1 MYMYGWSCRNSLHS
15 LSDGTIASL
24 TYSSKYAVIFWLSS
38 SVNFFFLG
46 VADPEAG
53 VRIGG
58 LGRKPEASV
67 GSGLL
72 RGVSAAASE
81 WALGGGGGGSVGG
94 SSSIRARIDWKARRL
109 SCCVGAW

>member
-1 MYMYGWSCRNSLHS
+1 MRKSLKLPVSESRSVMGWRCRNSLHS

-24 TYSSKYAVIFWLSS
+24 TYSAVIFWLSS

-72 RGVSAAASE
+72 RGVWKCKTGYTHYHAQ
-81 WALGGGGGGSVGG
+81 L
-94 SSSIRARIDWKARRL
+94 SSLNTL
-109 SCCVGAW
+109 SYQRMLR